1 MAKLRVLLADDHPLM
16 IAAVR
21 SALESEKDFEI
32 VGEATSGSQ
41 VMPLVSSARPD
52 VVLID
57 LRLPEIDGLTCLER
71 ICAKHPTVRVVLF
84 SGVDDREQI
93 AVALERGAC
102 AYLVKSIHPGDLA
115 AVIRQAV
122 AGSFFCAV
130 RLGHGYGTLRERR
143 RRPER
148 ARDGDP
154 LRCSPG
160 PLQPCDRQG
169 AVALGPDGQVPPAQH
184 LPQARGG
191 ESNRGREVRL
201 RPRPR
206 RGDRGRLALP
216 HQRPGITRQGVRR
229 QYAR

>member
-130 RLGHGYGTLRERR
+130 GLDTATARSGSDDAGLSGRET
-143 RRPER
+143 EILC
-148 ARDGDP
+148 G
-154 LRCSPG
+154 
-160 PLQPCDRQG
+160 
-169 AVALGPDGQVPPAQH
+169 V
-184 LPQARGG
+184 ARGL
-191 ESNRGREVRL
+191 SNRAIAKELWLSDQTVKFHLHNIYRKLEVANRTEAA
-201 RPRPR
+201 R
-206 RGDRGRLALP
+206 
-216 HQRPGITRQGVRR
+216 
-229 QYAR
+229 YAFDHGLSAATAAA

>member
-122 AGSFFCAV
+122 AGSFFCAAGLDTATA
-130 RLGHGYGTLRERR
+130 RSGSDDAGLSGRET
-143 RRPER
+143 EILC
-148 ARDGDP
+148 G
-154 LRCSPG
+154 
-160 PLQPCDRQG
+160 
-169 AVALGPDGQVPPAQH
+169 V
-184 LPQARGG
+184 ARGL
-191 ESNRGREVRL
+191 SNRAIAKELWLSDQTVKFHLHNIYRKLEVANRTEAA
-201 RPRPR
+201 R
-206 RGDRGRLALP
+206 
-216 HQRPGITRQGVRR
+216 
-229 QYAR
+229 YAFDHGLGAATAAA

>member
-1 MAKLRVLLADDHPLM
+1 VAKLRVLLADDHPLM

-71 ICAKHPTVRVVLF
+71 IRAKHPTVRVVLF
-84 SGVDDREQI
+84 SGVDDRAQI

-122 AGSFFCAV
+122 AGSFFCAAGLDKV
-130 RLGHGYGTLRERR
+130 AARSGAHDAGLSGREA
-143 RRPER
+143 EI
-148 ARDGDP
+148 
-154 LRCSPG
+154 LCS
-160 PLQPCDRQG
+160 
-169 AVALGPDGQVPPAQH
+169 V
-184 LPQARGG
+184 ARGL
-191 ESNRGREVRL
+191 SNRAIAKELWLSDQTVKFHLHNIYRKLNVANRTE
-201 RPRPR
+201 
-206 RGDRGRLALP
+206 AAK
-216 HQRPGITRQGVRR
+216 
-229 QYAR
+229 YAFDHGLHEATAAA

>member
-21 SALESEKDFEI
+21 SALESEKDFEV

-71 ICAKHPTVRVVLF
+71 ISAKHPTVRVLLF
-84 SGVDDREQI
+84 SGVDDRAQI

-122 AGSFFCAV
+122 AGSFFCAAGLDTV
-130 RLGHGYGTLRERR
+130 AARSEAHDAGLSGREA
-143 RRPER
+143 EI
-148 ARDGDP
+148 
-154 LRCSPG
+154 LCS
-160 PLQPCDRQG
+160 
-169 AVALGPDGQVPPAQH
+169 V
-184 LPQARGG
+184 ARGL
-191 ESNRGREVRL
+191 SNRAIAKELWLSDQTVKFHLHNIYRKLNVANRTE
-201 RPRPR
+201 
-206 RGDRGRLALP
+206 AAK
-216 HQRPGITRQGVRR
+216 
-229 QYAR
+229 YAFDHGLHEATAAA

>member
-1 MAKLRVLLADDHPLM
+1 VAKLRVLLADDHPLM

-71 ICAKHPTVRVVLF
+71 ISAKHPTVRVVLF
-84 SGVDDREQI
+84 SGVDDRAQI

-122 AGSFFCAV
+122 AGSFFCAAGLDTV
-130 RLGHGYGTLRERR
+130 AARSGAHDAGLSGREA
-143 RRPER
+143 EI
-148 ARDGDP
+148 
-154 LRCSPG
+154 LCS
-160 PLQPCDRQG
+160 
-169 AVALGPDGQVPPAQH
+169 V
-184 LPQARGG
+184 ARGL
-191 ESNRGREVRL
+191 SNRAIAKELWLSDQTVKFHLHNIYRKLNVANRTE
-201 RPRPR
+201 
-206 RGDRGRLALP
+206 AAK
-216 HQRPGITRQGVRR
+216 
-229 QYAR
+229 YAFDHGLHEATAAA

>member
-52 VVLID
+52 IVLID

-71 ICAKHPTVRVVLF
+71 ISAKHPTVRVVLF
-84 SGVDDREQI
+84 SGVDDRAQI

-122 AGSFFCAV
+122 AGSFFCAAGLDTAAA
-130 RLGHGYGTLRERR
+130 RSGADDAGLSGRET
-143 RRPER
+143 EI
-148 ARDGDP
+148 
-154 LRCSPG
+154 LSS
-160 PLQPCDRQG
+160 
-169 AVALGPDGQVPPAQH
+169 V
-184 LPQARGG
+184 ARGL
-191 ESNRGREVRL
+191 SNRAIAKELWLSDQTVKFHLHNIYRKLNVANRTE
-201 RPRPR
+201 
-206 RGDRGRLALP
+206 AAK
-216 HQRPGITRQGVRR
+216 
-229 QYAR
+229 YAFDHGLHEATAAA

>member
-71 ICAKHPTVRVVLF
+71 ISAKHPTVRVVLF
-84 SGVDDREQI
+84 SGVDDRAQI

-122 AGSFFCAV
+122 AGSFFCAAGLDTV
-130 RLGHGYGTLRERR
+130 AARSGAHDAGLSGREA
-143 RRPER
+143 EI
-148 ARDGDP
+148 
-154 LRCSPG
+154 LCS
-160 PLQPCDRQG
+160 
-169 AVALGPDGQVPPAQH
+169 V
-184 LPQARGG
+184 ARGL
-191 ESNRGREVRL
+191 SNRAIAKELWLSDQTVKFHLHNIYRKLNVANRTE
-201 RPRPR
+201 
-206 RGDRGRLALP
+206 AAK
-216 HQRPGITRQGVRR
+216 
-229 QYAR
+229 YAFDHGLHEATAAA

>member
-1 MAKLRVLLADDHPLM
+1 VAKLRVLLADDHPLM

-21 SALESEKDFEI
+21 SALESEKDFEV

-71 ICAKHPTVRVVLF
+71 ISAKHPTVRVLLF
-84 SGVDDREQI
+84 SGVDDRAQI

-122 AGSFFCAV
+122 AGSFFCAAGLDTV
-130 RLGHGYGTLRERR
+130 AARSEAHDAGLSGREA
-143 RRPER
+143 EI
-148 ARDGDP
+148 
-154 LRCSPG
+154 LCS
-160 PLQPCDRQG
+160 
-169 AVALGPDGQVPPAQH
+169 V
-184 LPQARGG
+184 ARGL
-191 ESNRGREVRL
+191 SNRAIAKELWLSDQTVKFHLHNIYRKLNVANRTE
-201 RPRPR
+201 
-206 RGDRGRLALP
+206 AAK
-216 HQRPGITRQGVRR
+216 
-229 QYAR
+229 YAFDHGLHEATAAA

>member
-21 SALESEKDFEI
+21 SALESEKDFEV

-71 ICAKHPTVRVVLF
+71 ISAKHPTVRVLLF
-84 SGVDDREQI
+84 SGVDDRAQI

-122 AGSFFCAV
+122 AGSFFCAAGLDTV
-130 RLGHGYGTLRERR
+130 AARSGAHDAGLSGREA
-143 RRPER
+143 EI
-148 ARDGDP
+148 
-154 LRCSPG
+154 LCS
-160 PLQPCDRQG
+160 
-169 AVALGPDGQVPPAQH
+169 V
-184 LPQARGG
+184 ARGL
-191 ESNRGREVRL
+191 SNRAIAKELWLSDQTVKFHLHNIYRKLNVANRTE
-201 RPRPR
+201 
-206 RGDRGRLALP
+206 AAK
-216 HQRPGITRQGVRR
+216 
-229 QYAR
+229 YAFDHGLHEATAAA

>member
-71 ICAKHPTVRVVLF
+71 ISAKHPTVRVVLF
-84 SGVDDREQI
+84 SGVDDRAQI

-122 AGSFFCAV
+122 AGSFFCAAGLDTV
-130 RLGHGYGTLRERR
+130 AARSGADDAGLSGREA
-143 RRPER
+143 EI
-148 ARDGDP
+148 
-154 LRCSPG
+154 LCS
-160 PLQPCDRQG
+160 
-169 AVALGPDGQVPPAQH
+169 V
-184 LPQARGG
+184 ARGL
-191 ESNRGREVRL
+191 SNRAIAKELWLSDQTVKFHLHNIYRKLNVANRTE
-201 RPRPR
+201 
-206 RGDRGRLALP
+206 AAK
-216 HQRPGITRQGVRR
+216 
-229 QYAR
+229 YAFDHGLHEATAAA

>member
-71 ICAKHPTVRVVLF
+71 ISAKHPTVRVLLF
-84 SGVDDREQI
+84 SGVDDRAQI

-122 AGSFFCAV
+122 AGSFFCAAGLDKV
-130 RLGHGYGTLRERR
+130 AARSGAHDAGLSGREA
-143 RRPER
+143 EI
-148 ARDGDP
+148 
-154 LRCSPG
+154 LCS
-160 PLQPCDRQG
+160 
-169 AVALGPDGQVPPAQH
+169 V
-184 LPQARGG
+184 ARGL
-191 ESNRGREVRL
+191 SNRAIAKELWLSDQTVKFHLHNIYRKLEVANRTEAAKYAF
-201 RPRPR
+201 
-206 RGDRGRLALP
+206 DRGLSEA
-216 HQRPGITRQGVRR
+216 T
-229 QYAR
+229 AAA

>member
-102 AYLVKSIHPGDLA
+102 AYLVKSIHPGRPRSSDQTGRRRVVLL
-115 AVIRQAV
+115 RR
-122 AGSFFCAV
+122 
-130 RLGHGYGTLRERR
+130 RLGHGYGTIKERR

-154 LRCSPG
+154 LRCRPG
-160 PLQPCDRQG
+160 PLQPCNRQG
-169 AVALGPDGQVPPAQH
+169 AVALDQTVKFH
-184 LPQARGG
+184 LHNIYRKLEVA
-191 ESNRGREVRL
+191 NRTE
-201 RPRPR
+201 
-206 RGDRGRLALP
+206 AAK
-216 HQRPGITRQGVRR
+216 
-229 QYAR
+229 YAFDHGLSEATAAA

>member
-21 SALESEKDFEI
+21 SALESEKDLEI
-32 VGEATSGSQ
+32 VGEATTGSQ

-130 RLGHGYGTLRERR
+130 GLDTATARSGSDDADLSGRET
-143 RRPER
+143 EILC
-148 ARDGDP
+148 G
-154 LRCSPG
+154 
-160 PLQPCDRQG
+160 
-169 AVALGPDGQVPPAQH
+169 V
-184 LPQARGG
+184 ARGL
-191 ESNRGREVRL
+191 SNRAIAKELWLSDQTVKFHLHNIYRKLEVANRTE
-201 RPRPR
+201 
-206 RGDRGRLALP
+206 AAK
-216 HQRPGITRQGVRR
+216 
-229 QYAR
+229 YAFDHGLSEATAAA